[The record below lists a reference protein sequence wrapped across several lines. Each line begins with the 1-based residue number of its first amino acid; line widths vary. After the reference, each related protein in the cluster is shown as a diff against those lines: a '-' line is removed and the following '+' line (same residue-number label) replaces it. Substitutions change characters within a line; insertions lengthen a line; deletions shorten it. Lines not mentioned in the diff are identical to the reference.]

1 MVNFKRFCAALSAIA
16 LTTGTFAVFQ
26 TTSVQQLSADT
37 VYAAGESVANVN
49 GGSAIYGLYRA
60 ADANGY
66 YMYYDME
73 SDTAA
78 FSARGGCTLGAGDA
92 YKGNRGLG
100 VSGRQEEWNGIMIPL
115 DSAVFS
121 AGNEY
126 SFSAAYRGAADA
138 TFKMTLQYSLAGTE
152 SYDEIISSAASAGT
166 YTVLSNP
173 NYRIP
178 AGASDL
184 TLVFETTDSPC
195 DFSIDEVI
203 VAEAGTK
210 PGASVSDTSGT
221 PGDLDGDGK
230 INVADFVLFKSGM
243 VSNWT
248 AEGIKNSANAD
259 VDRST
264 EVNAED
270 ALNFQKYLLGVI
282 TEFPDNAPAVPQQPE
297 PTVEPTKEPDP
308 VPEPVK
314 SAYSYNPAI
323 SFKEAP
329 GNYFNPCQQA
339 GKITKENYNG
349 INGNNTC
356 NVYTP
361 YGYDPSKKYNILYLM
376 HGGGENE
383 NTIFY
388 NDDAKMANMFDH
400 MIMNGELE
408 PLIVV
413 TPTFNKCE
421 AQTFY
426 KEWLQSLIPFVE
438 GKYSTYAASTSQ
450 ADLKASR
457 YHRAYGG
464 FSMGSVSTWAG
475 MVHGGLDVCAYWL
488 PLSGDHWEGQ
498 GGYGKA
504 KSVADAIHAAGLK
517 QNEYFIMCA
526 TGSDDIAYP
535 NVTPQIDE
543 MKKMSEFVYTSDLS
557 KGNFYYLVAQGKT
570 HWWGYVRHYVYDI
583 LPSFFH
589 EGN

>member
-1 MVNFKRFCAALSAIA
+1 MKNFKKICAGLSAFA
-16 LTTGTFAVFQ
+16 LTACTLTAFPASSFQ
-26 TTSVQQLSADT
+26 TVSAD
-37 VYAAGESVANVN
+37 AE
-49 GGSAIYGLYRA
+49 
-60 ADANGY
+60 DY
-66 YMYYDME
+66 YCYYDME
-73 SDTAA
+73 SDTSS
-78 FSARGGCTLGAGDA
+78 FSGRGSAEVSSSSDA
-92 YKGNRGLG
+92 YKGSICLTC
-100 VSGRQEEWNGIMIPL
+100 SGRTAEWNGIQIPL
-115 DSAVFS
+115 DPSVFRAGEEYSISAVFKGKEDAEFKITLQHGS
-121 AGNEY
+121 GN
-126 SFSAAYRGAADA
+126 AADYDKVDQAYA
-138 TFKMTLQYSLAGTE
+138 TAG
-152 SYDEIISSAASAGT
+152 SW
-166 YTVLSNP
+166 VMLSNT

-178 AGASDL
+178 DGASDMYL
-184 TLVFETTDSPC
+184 IFETTDSSC
-195 DFSIDEVI
+195 DFSLDEV
-203 VAEAGTK
+203 VLAKAGTK
-210 PGASVSDTSGT
+210 VDGPKGIKSVGDSKVK
-221 PGDLDGDGK
+221 GDLDGDEK
-230 INVADFVLFKSGM
+230 ITVADFALLKSSIINGFQNRAAE
-243 VSNWT
+243 SN
-248 AEGIKNSANAD
+248 GD
-259 VDRST
+259 VDNSSVT
-264 EVNAED
+264 NAED
-270 ALNFQKYLLGVI
+270 AVNLQQYLLGVI
-282 TEFPDNAPAVPQQPE
+282 SEFPDNTPPE
-297 PTVEPTKEPDP
+297 PPKAQYVYN
-308 VPEPVK
+308 
-314 SAYSYNPAI
+314 SAL

-339 GKITKENYNG
+339 GKITKETYNG
-349 INGNNTC
+349 INGSNTC

-361 YGYDPSKKYNILYLM
+361 YGYDSSKKYNILYLM
-376 HGGGENE
+376 HGGSENE

-413 TPTFNKCE
+413 CPTFNKCT

-488 PLSGDHWEGQ
+488 PLSGDHWEGE

-504 KSVADAIHAAGLK
+504 KSVADAIHAAGLN

-589 EGN
+589 EGQ

>member
-92 YKGNRGLG
+92 YKGNKGLG

-152 SYDEIISSAASAGT
+152 SYDEITSSAASAGT

-270 ALNFQKYLLGVI
+270 A
-282 TEFPDNAPAVPQQPE
+282 
-297 PTVEPTKEPDP
+297 
-308 VPEPVK
+308 
-314 SAYSYNPAI
+314 
-323 SFKEAP
+323 
-329 GNYFNPCQQA
+329 
-339 GKITKENYNG
+339 
-349 INGNNTC
+349 
-356 NVYTP
+356 
-361 YGYDPSKKYNILYLM
+361 
-376 HGGGENE
+376 
-383 NTIFY
+383 
-388 NDDAKMANMFDH
+388 
-400 MIMNGELE
+400 
-408 PLIVV
+408 
-413 TPTFNKCE
+413 
-421 AQTFY
+421 
-426 KEWLQSLIPFVE
+426 
-438 GKYSTYAASTSQ
+438 
-450 ADLKASR
+450 
-457 YHRAYGG
+457 
-464 FSMGSVSTWAG
+464 
-475 MVHGGLDVCAYWL
+475 
-488 PLSGDHWEGQ
+488 
-498 GGYGKA
+498 
-504 KSVADAIHAAGLK
+504 
-517 QNEYFIMCA
+517 
-526 TGSDDIAYP
+526 
-535 NVTPQIDE
+535 
-543 MKKMSEFVYTSDLS
+543 
-557 KGNFYYLVAQGKT
+557 
-570 HWWGYVRHYVYDI
+570 
-583 LPSFFH
+583 
-589 EGN
+589 

>member
-37 VYAAGESVANVN
+37 VYAAEGSEANVFEES
-49 GGSAIYGLYRA
+49 GIYGLYRST
-60 ADANGY
+60 DANGY

-92 YKGNRGLG
+92 YKGSRGLG

-115 DSAVFS
+115 DSASFT

-126 SFSAAYRGAADA
+126 SFSAAYKGSENA
-138 TFKMTLQYSLAGTE
+138 TFKMTLQYSLAGGE
-152 SYDEIISSAASAGT
+152 NYDEIVSSAASAGS
-166 YTVLSNP
+166 YVVLSNP
-173 NYRIP
+173 SYRIP
-178 AGASDL
+178 DSASDL
-184 TLVFETTDSPC
+184 VLVFETTDSPC

-203 VAEAGTK
+203 IAKAGTK
-210 PGASVSDTSGT
+210 PEGPA
-221 PGDLDGDGK
+221 PENNAAAGDLDGDGK
-230 INVADFVLFKSGM
+230 ITIADFVLLKSGM
-243 VSNWT
+243 LNEWAT
-248 AEGIKNSANAD
+248 AAAKNNAD

-264 EVNAED
+264 EVNSED
-270 ALNFQKYLLGVI
+270 ALNLQKYLLGTI
-282 TEFPDNAPAVPQQPE
+282 TEFPDNAPEVPVQPE
-297 PTVEPTKEPDP
+297 PAVEPTTEPTA
-308 VPEPVK
+308 EPTAEPPK
-314 SAYSYNPAI
+314 PAYNYNAAI

-339 GKITKENYNG
+339 GKITKESYTG
-349 INGNNTC
+349 INGGNTC

-361 YGYDPSKKYNILYLM
+361 YGYDPSKQYNILYLM
-376 HGGGENE
+376 HGGSENE

-426 KEWLQSLIPFVE
+426 KEWLQSLIPFIE
-438 GKYSTYAASTSQ
+438 GKYSTYAKSTSQ

>member
-1 MVNFKRFCAALSAIA
+1 
-16 LTTGTFAVFQ
+16 
-26 TTSVQQLSADT
+26 
-37 VYAAGESVANVN
+37 
-49 GGSAIYGLYRA
+49 
-60 ADANGY
+60 
-66 YMYYDME
+66 
-73 SDTAA
+73 
-78 FSARGGCTLGAGDA
+78 
-92 YKGNRGLG
+92 
-100 VSGRQEEWNGIMIPL
+100 MIPL
-115 DSAVFS
+115 DFASFT

-126 SFSAAYRGAADA
+126 SFSAAYKG
-138 TFKMTLQYSLAGTE
+138 S
-152 SYDEIISSAASAGT
+152 
-166 YTVLSNP
+166 
-173 NYRIP
+173 
-178 AGASDL
+178 
-184 TLVFETTDSPC
+184 
-195 DFSIDEVI
+195 
-203 VAEAGTK
+203 
-210 PGASVSDTSGT
+210 
-221 PGDLDGDGK
+221 
-230 INVADFVLFKSGM
+230 
-243 VSNWT
+243 
-248 AEGIKNSANAD
+248 
-259 VDRST
+259 
-264 EVNAED
+264 
-270 ALNFQKYLLGVI
+270 
-282 TEFPDNAPAVPQQPE
+282 
-297 PTVEPTKEPDP
+297 
-308 VPEPVK
+308 
-314 SAYSYNPAI
+314 
-323 SFKEAP
+323 
-329 GNYFNPCQQA
+329 
-339 GKITKENYNG
+339 
-349 INGNNTC
+349 
-356 NVYTP
+356 
-361 YGYDPSKKYNILYLM
+361 
-376 HGGGENE
+376 ENE

-426 KEWLQSLIPFVE
+426 KEWLQSLIPFIE
-438 GKYSTYAASTSQ
+438 GKYSTYAKSTSQ

-464 FSMGSVSTWAG
+464 FSMGSVSTWAR

-543 MKKMSEFVYTSDLS
+543 MKKMSEFVYTSDMS